1 MKVMDQNLSGE
12 VLRWQE
18 KLFSRSVRRQA
29 KLKQVKRLL
38 GATAGQDCLEVT
50 AGDGMISRQLRMDGG
65 SWTTIVT
72 PPEAKD
78 SMEFFVKGGVQ
89 VLQNETLDAADL
101 SFDAVVIVDALERI
115 ADDHAFIRECH
126 RVLRPDGRLIIT
138 THHRMRFCIGGG
150 PTRAMLGLSWK
161 KKGLVRAGYTTREF
175 FDVLKDGFDVPET
188 ISYSSCCVES
198 PGLFCEAAA
207 NKLAGGAYNM
217 PPADADTEQFYHY
230 TKLVSLGTLVYPWMW
245 LMSKL
250 DKLLLFILPGHNIAA
265 KTKRRVWRER
275 RTPIL
280 VDGRSIAEAAL
291 NTKIG
296 TAAPF

>member
-1 MKVMDQNLSGE
+1 MKAMEQNLSGE

-18 KLFSRSVRRQA
+18 KLFLRSVRRQA
-29 KLKQVKRLL
+29 KLKQVKQLL
-38 GATAGQDCLEVT
+38 GATSGQDCLEVT
-50 AGDGMISRQLRMDGG
+50 GGDGMISRQLRLDGG
-65 SWTTIVT
+65 NWTTIVT
-72 PPEAKD
+72 SPEAKE
-78 SMEFFVKGGVQ
+78 SMGFFVKSGVQ
-89 VLQNETLDAADL
+89 VFQDATIDAPEHR
-101 SFDAVVIVDALERI
+101 FDVVVIADALERI

-138 THHRMRFCIGGG
+138 TAHKILFC
-150 PTRAMLGLSWK
+150 PVRSLMGLSWRK
-161 KKGLVRAGYTTREF
+161 RNLVRAGYSTREF

-188 ISYSSCCVES
+188 ISYSSCAVET
-198 PGLFCEAAA
+198 PGMFCEAAA

-217 PPADADTEQFYHY
+217 PPAHADTEQFYHY

-245 LMSKL
+245 LM
-250 DKLLLFILPGHNIAA
+250 DKFDKVLLYILPGHNIAA

-275 RTPIL
+275 RAPVL
-280 VDGRSIAEAAL
+280 MDGRSIAEAAL

>member
-1 MKVMDQNLSGE
+1 MKAMEQNLSGE

-18 KLFSRSVRRQA
+18 KLFLRSVRRQT
-29 KLKQVKRLL
+29 KLRQVKELL
-38 GATAGQDCLEVT
+38 GATAGQDCMEVT
-50 AGDGMISRQLRMDGG
+50 AGDGMISQQLRLDGG
-65 SWTTIVT
+65 TWTTLV
-72 PPEAKD
+72 PDDAVLE
-78 SMEFFVKGGVQ
+78 SMQFFVKSGLR
-89 VLQNETLDAADL
+89 VLKDQTIDMPDQ
-101 SFDAVVIVDALERI
+101 SVDAVVILDALERV
-115 ADDHAFIRECH
+115 ADDHGFIRECH

-138 THHRMRFCIGGG
+138 TARKLPLGVG
-150 PTRAMLGLSWK
+150 PIRALLGLSWK
-161 KKGLVRAGYTTREF
+161 KRKLVRCGYTTREF

-188 ISYSSCCVES
+188 ISYSTCVVEL
-198 PGLFCEAAA
+198 PGMFCEAAA
-207 NKLAGGAYNM
+207 NALVGGAYNM

-230 TKLVSLGTLVYPWMW
+230 TKLQFLGAIAYPWMW
-245 LMSKL
+245 LMVRL
-250 DKLLLFILPGHNIAA
+250 DNVLNFILPGHNMAA